1 MELEY
6 WHGDTSLD
14 SIMLVPQHIEE
25 LEDFIDSVT
34 PLLEM
39 VNLRPEE
46 ISYFYKRNKDGES
59 ILGIQLDYT
68 SNTDISN
75 YLVFDC
81 RATISGNCAFPN
93 YDMHFKG
100 KISKVANPFA
110 NMILDN
116 VNNFFSDL
124 EQNLYMSGITNKEY
138 DVMRVVTLTKK
149 KMGLLKKLFGRNK
162 NVQ

>member
-6 WHGDTSLD
+6 WHGDTSLEG
-14 SIMLVPQHIEE
+14 IMFVQQNIKE
-25 LEDFIDSVT
+25 LEDFIETVT

-39 VNLRPEE
+39 VDLRPEE
-46 ISYFYKRNKDGES
+46 ICYFYKRNKEGES

-81 RATISGNCAFPN
+81 HAAISCNCAFPN
-93 YDMHFKG
+93 YDMHYAA
-100 KISKVANPFA
+100 KISKVATPFT

-124 EQNLYMSGITNKEY
+124 EQNLYISGETDKEY

-149 KMGLLKKLFGRNK
+149 KIGILRIEDKKNGDY
-162 NVQ
+162 